1 MTTLLRWDPL
11 RDMASLQ
18 TELSRLLSGTS
29 ESAGRQPQSWL
40 PPLDVWETENAVS
53 YAFELP
59 GISQEDIS
67 IEAEDGRLTVSATR
81 THSSEIDSER
91 FYRFES
97 RYGTFSRTVGLPK
110 GIVED
115 QIAAAF
121 ENGVLTISAPKA
133 EQPKP
138 KRITINSETSGTA
151 DVEAEAPDPVT
162 A

>member
-1 MTTLLRWDPL
+1 
-11 RDMASLQ
+11 MASLQ
-18 TELSRLLSGTS
+18 TELTRLLSGTN
-29 ESAGRQPQSWL
+29 ENARQNQSWL
-40 PPLDVWETENAVS
+40 PPLDVWETEEAVT

-59 GISQEDIS
+59 GIVQEDIS

-81 THSSEIDSER
+81 THSEALDSER

-115 QIAAAF
+115 EIAASF
-121 ENGVLTISAPKA
+121 ENGILTVSVPKA

-138 KRITINSETSGTA
+138 KRISINGNAPTTVDVVA
-151 DVEAEAPDPVT
+151 DATPA
-162 A
+162 

>member
-18 TELSRLLSGTS
+18 TDLNRLFSGLA
-29 ESAGRQPQSWL
+29 ESGGRQTQSMQ
-40 PPLDVWETENAVS
+40 PPLDVWETEDAVN

-59 GISQEDIS
+59 GIAQEEIS
-67 IEAEDGRLTVSATR
+67 IETEDGRLTVSATR
-81 THSSEIDSER
+81 NHSSEIDSER

-115 QIAAAF
+115 EIAASF
-121 ENGVLTISAPKA
+121 ENGVLMITAPKA

-138 KRITINSETSGTA
+138 KQIAINGESRPA
-151 DVEAEAPDPVT
+151 DVDAPSQVT